1 MSPPVIVVCGEGVLV
16 GCTVREYYTPC
27 PVDSTWV
34 VLRALLI
41 RLQAHRPRD
50 RLVIVASLC
59 DAFRVLC
66 VYVCGWSDKDSTV
79 PARCRRGE
87 PEWVCLSAGTSQW
100 T

>member
-1 MSPPVIVVCGEGVLV
+1 MV

-27 PVDSTWV
+27 SVDSTWV

-41 RLQAHRPRD
+41 RLQAHGPRD

-66 VYVCGWSDKDSTV
+66 VCGWSDKDSTV
-79 PARCRRGE
+79 PASQVQERGTRMGVSVCRNQSVDLI
-87 PEWVCLSAGTSQW
+87 PQHLICV
-100 T
+100 

>member
-1 MSPPVIVVCGEGVLV
+1 MV

-27 PVDSTWV
+27 SVDSTWV

-41 RLQAHRPRD
+41 RLQAHGPRD
-50 RLVIVASLC
+50 RLVIVASPC

-66 VYVCGWSDKDSTV
+66 VCVAGVTRTALFQ